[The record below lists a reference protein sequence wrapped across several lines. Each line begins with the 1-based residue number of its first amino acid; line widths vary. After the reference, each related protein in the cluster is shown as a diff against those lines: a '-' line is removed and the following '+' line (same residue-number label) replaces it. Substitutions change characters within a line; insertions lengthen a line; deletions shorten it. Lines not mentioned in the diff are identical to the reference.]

1 MIEGFIYTLR
11 FIYAL
16 HFSINFGV
24 YDLSLQAVL
33 AITIYSFRILLLIC
47 DDGWCLTSFCIHND
61 STYYIGNIPLGVHV
75 VSFPDTTTKGYIHL
89 ETLVPILSSASSA
102 IMTLWLFTSIRFV
115 LARKHSSVPMA
126 RSTWHFLSL
135 GVGCGKARDYLLD
148 CEATLYRRC
157 NTRLVCPILNV
168 LSCMGWWI
176 FNIHHP
182 NFYV

>member
-75 VSFPDTTTKGYIHL
+75 VSFPDTTTKGYYTSGDIGADFWL
-89 ETLVPILSSASSA
+89 CKLSNHD
-102 IMTLWLFTSIRFV
+102 IVTI
-115 LARKHSSVPMA
+115 
-126 RSTWHFLSL
+126 
-135 GVGCGKARDYLLD
+135 YI
-148 CEATLYRRC
+148 Y
-157 NTRLVCPILNV
+157 
-168 LSCMGWWI
+168 
-176 FNIHHP
+176 
-182 NFYV
+182 